1 MEKVSPESLKDLIL
15 IAAEFDNVERRKE
28 VELELGD
35 YMAGVIME
43 RQGVESEENLRDI
56 LKQYTTSPRQPGRA
70 SRILL

>member
-43 RQGVESEENLRDI
+43 RHGVESEETLRDI
-56 LKQYTTSPRQPGRA
+56 LKQYATLPSWLALR
-70 SRILL
+70 SKYI